1 MEEEK
6 EEEEGSQTVDTAFMI
21 PSYLMGG
28 KGREREGKGEG
39 YLDLRSFIA
48 DNDSMRGE
56 NDGAQQR
63 RQTGCGQISPIN
75 IIRYA
80 GLSTLPSPISV
91 CFYCDISRSDAYC
104 YYCTAGGSDEVF
116 PPLPPRILLSFP
128 STQSASS
135 WPISNDPPMMRR
147 SGLNPVEM

>member
-1 MEEEK
+1 MEEEEE

-80 GLSTLPSPISV
+80 GLSTPPPS
-91 CFYCDISRSDAYC
+91 RL
-104 YYCTAGGSDEVF
+104 VF
-116 PPLPPRILLSFP
+116 IATSAEATRTVITVQRAVVTKCSLHYHPESFFPSLPPSLRRHG
-128 STQSASS
+128 QSATT
-135 WPISNDPPMMRR
+135 
-147 SGLNPVEM
+147 LQ